1 MGPRPVRCPC
11 TGAVDT
17 QRHTQGE
24 CHFETGVSVPQAVE
38 LPEERP
44 AEFLSGAAGA
54 HAGLGPAAS
63 RAARLPF
70 CCHSPQLVVRRGSL
84 GKALRSFSRAP
95 FSAKPPGPSFHTVS
109 LLSALCPFPYR
120 IISLYPSAKSG
131 RSRLSGAGPRA
142 APGRPPWLRAP
153 SSQRCAGRGAGRADP
168 GRPAPRVF
176 PARPS
181 APSAV
186 RS

>member
-11 TGAVDT
+11 NGAVDAE
-17 QRHTQGE
+17 RHTQRE
-24 CHFETGVSVPQAVE
+24 RRFETGVLVPQAVE

-70 CCHSPQLVVRRGSL
+70 CCHSPQLMVRRGSL
-84 GKALRSFSRAP
+84 GKALRS

>member
-1 MGPRPVRCPC
+1 M
-11 TGAVDT
+11 
-17 QRHTQGE
+17 
-24 CHFETGVSVPQAVE
+24 PQAVE

-70 CCHSPQLVVRRGSL
+70 CRRGPQLVVRRGSL
-84 GKALRSFSRAP
+84 GKALRS

-153 SSQRCAGRGAGRADP
+153 SSQRCAGRGAGRANP

-176 PARPS
+176 PRGLRPRQRC
-181 APSAV
+181 V
-186 RS
+186 RETPLGIGLTGGCVFTTAESRPLKNVASRSP